1 MPESRW
7 RHGAV
12 QPCHGLKPT
21 RHPFPLRSPQ
31 GISKASTAVATTSTP
46 AAQMGVP
53 CQTTPAHR
61 PTVRPSATQ
70 HRRALDT
77 CGRPRDVALRP
88 RATAR
93 AGSRARAATSCEET
107 SAATTSVLCLLPS
120 NQPSRCDVFHHTALS
135 GLHELLAHTPVRHSC
150 LHSTPID
157 VSLRLFE
164 GGGMVARRYP
174 HLPG

>member
-1 MPESRW
+1 MQGSRW
-7 RHGAV
+7 QHGAV
-12 QPCHGLKPT
+12 QPCHGLNPT
-21 RHPFPLRSPQ
+21 RHPIPLRSPQ
-31 GISKASTAVATTSTP
+31 GISRASTAVATTSTP

-77 CGRPRDVALRP
+77 CGRPRGVALRP

-107 SAATTSVLCLLPS
+107 HAATTSVLCPLPR
-120 NQPSRCDVFHHTALS
+120 NRPSRCDVFHHTALS
-135 GLHELLAHTPVRHSC
+135 LFARTARPHTRPSQ
-150 LHSTPID
+150 LPPLTPID

-164 GGGMVARRYP
+164 GGVMGARRYP